1 MKSISTLIAILFSGI
16 VVSQAEITNGFDGFE
31 TWTSAEVGELPEHWD
46 GFNRNVMFGPSIV
59 GTVECV
65 EKSSVDPFEGMYSAK
80 LTSTSIMGG
89 AATPGILTVGDFVI
103 DWNAQDGEVLG
114 GEAYTQLPTNLNGQ
128 FKFAPVGADTAFV
141 LIWFF
146 ENGVEVGRGG
156 FEFTDSTTSWAE
168 FNVAINYDAGAA
180 PDSMN
185 VMFSSSNSE
194 TVVPIGTV
202 LEIDAISLS
211 SFLSV
216 EKLETSELMIY
227 PNPSTEF
234 VTVELKE
241 TTNGTVQI
249 VSLAGGIVKSVPF
262 TALSTT
268 IDVSDVP
275 SGTYL
280 VIVRDGVSVRTEAI
294 VIN

>member
-128 FKFAPVGADTAFV
+128 FKFEPVGADTAFV

-249 VSLAGGIVKSVPF
+249 ASLAGVIVKSVPF